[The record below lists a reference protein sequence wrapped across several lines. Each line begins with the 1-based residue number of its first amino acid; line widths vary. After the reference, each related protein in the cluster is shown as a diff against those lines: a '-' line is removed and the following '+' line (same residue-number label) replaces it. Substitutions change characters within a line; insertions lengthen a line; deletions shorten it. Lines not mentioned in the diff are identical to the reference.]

1 MAKHYS
7 KERAKY
13 GSGAGSIIVWPVEYT
28 SLDPS
33 SEDNVKVLPAGYL
46 KCDGT
51 KYNASDYPTLAE
63 IIGTGSACK
72 FIRYDIAGDPIDVL
86 NDDEFVVP
94 DFGSKFPK
102 PTSGASAGEYIN
114 ILTKNKAGVA
124 KTRSGMGIEATPV
137 VGSTTGATT
146 VIPVTYTGN
155 FNIPSQEISIKGKP
169 SWSKG
174 TNNSGYTDNESV
186 DSLALH
192 SHMHFSSTNRL
203 RIKTTNETSAASG
216 FGVGYRNVASTV
228 PISTWL
234 DNTQYPNGSSNK
246 GSGTNQPPCWAIA
259 SGVVAGSYNGAEN
272 VTIFDE
278 VIYYNL
284 CYDLKTVG
292 GVPTGLNALRYQC
305 LLTSQTTFDLQQV
318 TFFDSPKFKS
328 WARIG
333 SACTPLTNIPGVGGA
348 FPAPINPAS
357 AAVPATYTTGA
368 LGVPVDYNGVSLSDV
383 VPMNVNTSSRTSQSY
398 PQVNNVVTEIQELEQ
413 TTDPTIHA
421 HKINF
426 QAFDHT
432 YKIKTSSYLLS
443 PDNLSTILTLK
454 TDDVASLDEVTSPYI
469 IMEYLIKY

>member
-13 GSGAGSIIVWPVEYT
+13 GSGAGSIVVWPVEYT
-28 SLDPS
+28 SLDPNA
-33 SEDNVKVLPAGYL
+33 EVNIELLPAGYL

-51 KYNASDYPTLAE
+51 KYKADDYPALAE

-86 NDDEFVVP
+86 SSDEFIVP

-102 PTSGASAGEYIN
+102 PTTGASAGEYIN

-124 KTRSGMGIEATPV
+124 KTRSGIGIEATPTA
-137 VGSTTGATT
+137 GTTTGTTT

-155 FNIPSQEISIKGKP
+155 FTIPSQEISIKGKP

-203 RIKTTNETSAASG
+203 RIKTTNETSGASG
-216 FGVGYRNVASTV
+216 FGIGSRNVASTI

-234 DNTQYPNGSSNK
+234 SNTQYPNGSSDK
-246 GSGTNQPPCWAIA
+246 GDGTNQPPCWAIA
-259 SGVVAGSYNGAEN
+259 SGIESGGYPPVVSGFLFEKLHYN
-272 VTIFDE
+272 F
-278 VIYYNL
+278 
-284 CYDLKTVG
+284 CYDLKGTA
-292 GVPTGLNALRYQC
+292 GLSALRYQC
-305 LLTSQTTFDLQQV
+305 LLTQQTNFNLTEGNITFATPPQYKEWLV
-318 TFFDSPKFKS
+318 
-328 WARIG
+328 AAGI
-333 SACTPLTNIPGVGGA
+333 CTAVQGLPGVGGGSGPVA
-348 FPAPINPAS
+348 GANAN
-357 AAVPATYTTGA
+357 VPATYVANG
-368 LGVPVDYNGVSLSDV
+368 LGVPNDYNNISLADV
-383 VPMNVNTSSRTSQSY
+383 VPVNINTSTKTTQSY
-398 PQVNNVVTEIQELEQ
+398 PQVNNVVNDVQELAQ
-413 TTDPTIHA
+413 TSDPTIHS
-421 HKINF
+421 HKITF
-426 QAFDHT
+426 EALDHT

-443 PDNLSTILTLK
+443 PDNLKTILTLK
-454 TDDVASLDEVTSPYI
+454 TNDVASLDSVTSPYI

>member
-51 KYNASDYPTLAE
+51 KYNASDYPALAE

-203 RIKTTNETSAASG
+203 RIKTVNETSAASG

-234 DNTQYPNGSSNK
+234 DNTQYPNGSSDK

-259 SGVVAGSYNGAEN
+259 SGIFSGNYNGSESTA
-272 VTIFDE
+272 VSE

-284 CYDLKTVG
+284 CYDLKG
-292 GVPTGLNALRYQC
+292 AAGLNSLRYQC
-305 LLTSQTTFDLQQV
+305 LLTSQTNFNLQQV
-318 TFFDSPKFKS
+318 TFADSPKYKS
-328 WARIG
+328 WIRAFGLCTFIG
-333 SACTPLTNIPGVGGA
+333 DIPGVGGGQGN
-348 FPAPINPAS
+348 INPS
-357 AAVPATYTTGA
+357 TAAVPATYTTGS

-383 VPMNVNTSSRTSQSY
+383 VPINVNTTSRTSQAY
-398 PQVNNVVTEIQELEQ
+398 PQVNNLVTEIQELTQ